1 MAGLGGSG
9 TRISGNLFHPLTYH
23 LKIPLMFGA
32 MMCQDVFVEVSHG
45 PTLIDN
51 NIMLSQTSVRIASQG
66 VALVH
71 NLFLGALTGIGGG
84 TDNIANGVIERRYTP
99 IIYDMKRKRLDL

>member
-1 MAGLGGSG
+1 MS
-9 TRISGNLFHPLTYH
+9 
-23 LKIPLMFGA
+23 
-32 MMCQDVFVEVSHG
+32 D
-45 PTLIDN
+45 TLCIDN

-99 IIYDMKRKRLDL
+99 YHIRHETEVAGFMTILHGDDRIYSMRRNNICGHGERSK